1 MIVKVEI
8 VKGND
13 KRQNKLYIATPINAR
28 PEQTLKEKLFAA
40 KQRIEMLKENLA
52 NDIRFKDYEMIS
64 TFDLPHDDDCSEAS
78 AVGKCVTAVME
89 SDAVYLDC
97 GWEKSNGC
105 RVEYRTAQIYGKQIY
120 KYNELS

>member
-1 MIVKVEI
+1 M
-8 VKGND
+8 
-13 KRQNKLYIATPINAR
+13 KLYIATPINAR
-28 PEQTLKEKLFAA
+28 PKQTLKEKLLAA
-40 KQRIEMLKENLA
+40 EHRIESLKDTLA
-52 NDIRFKDYEMIS
+52 SDRRFHDYEIIS
-64 TFDLPHDDDCSEAS
+64 TFDLSHNVDCSEAS
-78 AVGKCVTAVME
+78 AVGKCITAVME

>member
-1 MIVKVEI
+1 M
-8 VKGND
+8 
-13 KRQNKLYIATPINAR
+13 KLYIATPINAR
-28 PEQTLKEKLFAA
+28 HEPTMKEKLLAA
-40 KQRIEMLKENLA
+40 KRRIELLKDTLA
-52 NDIRFKDYEMIS
+52 NNIQFKDYELIS

-120 KYNELS
+120 EHNKL